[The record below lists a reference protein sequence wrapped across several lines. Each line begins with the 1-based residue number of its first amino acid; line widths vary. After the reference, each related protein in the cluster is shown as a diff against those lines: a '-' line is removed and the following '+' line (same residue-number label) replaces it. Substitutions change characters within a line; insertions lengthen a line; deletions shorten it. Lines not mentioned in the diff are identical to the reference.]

1 MPGYIHKKGKI
12 GIVSRSGTLTYEAV
26 WQTTVTGEGEERNGG
41 FPLLPVPTMSICIP
55 PSKMEDIMNVILA
68 TFRKMEVIRPCTA
81 VQLGAVFEGTVVW
94 RRRRQSATFAFQMS
108 SPAFRT
114 HESSFQRYLAVV

>member
-55 PSKMEDIMNVILA
+55 PSKNEDIMNVMLA
-68 TFRKMEVIRPCTA
+68 TFGK
-81 VQLGAVFEGTVVW
+81 
-94 RRRRQSATFAFQMS
+94 
-108 SPAFRT
+108 
-114 HESSFQRYLAVV
+114 